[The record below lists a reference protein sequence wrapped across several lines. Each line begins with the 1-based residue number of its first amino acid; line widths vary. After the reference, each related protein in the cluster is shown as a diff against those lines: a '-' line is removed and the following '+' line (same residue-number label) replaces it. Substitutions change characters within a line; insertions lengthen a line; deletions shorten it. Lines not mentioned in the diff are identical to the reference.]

1 MRTIK
6 RNGWIPLAV
15 LLFVGLIGCSGAAA
29 AAPTDTAVPTALVTS
44 PTAVPVIESGASTA
58 DLLTAYEGTL
68 EQIYTTV
75 NPSVVNIRVRVPVE
89 QPAVTF
95 PGIPG
100 FGFNFQLPTP
110 ETPQYQQG
118 AGSGFVWDRQGYIV
132 TNNHVVDG
140 ADKIQVTFSDG
151 AMVPAEVVGTDPD
164 SDLAVIKVD
173 VAADRLQPIAVA
185 DSTRAK
191 VGQLAIAIGNPF
203 ALEGTM
209 TVGIVSA
216 MGRSLPTSADV
227 TQGPSYTI
235 PDIIQTDAP
244 INPGNSGGVLVDDQG
259 RLIGVTAAIESP
271 VGANAGIGFAIPSA
285 IVQKVIPALINT
297 GEYQHPRLGISGTDL
312 TPPLAKSMGLEEDQ
326 RGALVVDVAPDGP
339 ADKAGLH
346 GSDRNVEID
355 GQQVRVGGDVI
366 VAIQGQ
372 PVKEFD
378 DLVVYLARNTEVGQ
392 TLTLTILRQGQE
404 QQVTI
409 TLEARGSSEA
419 QRGSA
424 ESGAGKA
431 WLGISGVTITPD
443 LAQELGFAPDQ
454 RGVLVEQVEQGSP
467 ADDAGLR
474 GSYKPVTLN
483 GQPFLIG
490 GDVITAMDGQPISQ
504 IEDLQALIQQ
514 AQPEQESVLT
524 ILRDGN
530 EMQVTVTL
538 GTLPTGN

>member
-1 MRTIK
+1 MSTIK
-6 RNGWIPLAV
+6 RNAWIPLAV
-15 LLFVGLIGCSGAAA
+15 LLLVGLIGCTAAAA
-29 AAPTDTAVPTALVTS
+29 AAPTDTAVPTAMATS
-44 PTAVPVIESGASTA
+44 PTAVPIIQSGASAA

-68 EQIYTTV
+68 ENIYTTV
-75 NPSVVNIRVRVPVE
+75 NPSVVNIRVWVPVE
-89 QPAVTF
+89 QPALIL

-100 FGFNFQLPTP
+100 FGFNFQQPTP
-110 ETPQYQQG
+110 QAPQYQQG
-118 AGSGFVWDRQGYIV
+118 AGSGFVWDKQGHIV

-151 AMVPAEVVGTDPD
+151 TTVPAQVVGTDPD
-164 SDLAVIKVD
+164 SDLAVIKTD
-173 VAADRLQPIAVA
+173 VTADRLQPIAVA
-185 DSTRAK
+185 DSTQAK

-216 MGRSLPTSADV
+216 LGRSLPTSEDV

-259 RLIGVTAAIESP
+259 HLIGVTAAIESP
-271 VGANAGIGFAIPSA
+271 VGTNAGIGFAIPSA
-285 IVQKVIPALINT
+285 IVRKVVPALIET
-297 GEYQHPRLGISGTDL
+297 GRYEHPRLGISGTDL
-312 TPPLAKSMGLEEDQ
+312 TLDLAQAMELKPDQ
-326 RGALVVDVAPDGP
+326 RGALVVDISPDSA

-355 GQQVRVGGDVI
+355 GQQIRVGGDVI
-366 VAIQGQ
+366 VAIDNQT
-372 PVKEFD
+372 VKEFD

-392 TLTLTILRQGQE
+392 TVTLTILRQGQE
-404 QQVTI
+404 QQVEV
-409 TLEARGSSEA
+409 TLEARGNSEA

-424 ESGAGKA
+424 ESGTGNA

-443 LAQELGFAPDQ
+443 LAQEMGLPSDQ
-454 RGVLVEQVEQGSP
+454 RGVLIEQVQQGSP
-467 ADDAGLR
+467 ADAASLR
-474 GSYKPVTLN
+474 GSFMPVTIN

-490 GDVITAMDGQPISQ
+490 GDVITQMDGQTIAQ
-504 IEDLQALIQQ
+504 IQDLQALVQQ
-514 AQPEQESVLT
+514 AQPGQESTLT
-524 ILRDGN
+524 ILRDGK

-538 GTLPTGN
+538 GTLPGSN